1 MTRVVAYVDGFNL
14 YYGLKA
20 GYGRKYHWLDLQL
33 LARSLLRPG
42 QELRAVHYFTAR
54 AYGDSAGEGRQATYL
69 DALANHSAKV
79 RLVEGRFQEKPQG
92 CLSCGARWITYE
104 EKETDVNIAVSLVAD
119 SAAAASDIA
128 LIVSADSD
136 LCPAIRTT
144 RALNPTRGLIAA
156 FPPRRSSFE
165 IRSLVRATFTIAAVD
180 LRNSLLPSTV
190 TDRETG
196 KQHRRP
202 GKWR

>member
-69 DALANHSAKV
+69 DALASHSAKV

-104 EKETDVNIAVSLVAD
+104 EKETDVNIAIAMLEGAVRDEYD
-119 SAAAASDIA
+119 SAI
-128 LIVSADSD
+128 LISGDSD
-136 LCPAIRTT
+136 LRPAVAAVKRICPEKRI
-144 RALNPTRGLIAA
+144 IAA
-156 FPPRRSSFE
+156 FPPRRHSMGLAQIVDGYVS
-165 IRSLVRATFTIAAVD
+165 ISTTKVRNAQ
-180 LRNSLLPSTV
+180 LPPRVV
-190 TDRETG
+190 TARGVTLE
-196 KQHRRP
+196 RP
-202 GKWR
+202 AHWS

>member
-54 AYGDSAGEGRQATYL
+54 AYGDSVGEGRQATYL
-69 DALANHSAKV
+69 DALTSHSPKV

-104 EKETDVNIAVSLVAD
+104 EKETDVNIAIAMLEGAVRDEYD
-119 SAAAASDIA
+119 SAI
-128 LIVSADSD
+128 LISGDSD
-136 LCPAIRTT
+136 LRPAVAAVKRICPEKRI
-144 RALNPTRGLIAA
+144 IAA
-156 FPPRRSSFE
+156 FPPRRHSMGLAQMVDGYVS
-165 IRSLVRATFTIAAVD
+165 ISTAKVRNAQ
-180 LRNSLLPSTV
+180 LPPKVV
-190 TDRETG
+190 TARGMILE
-196 KQHRRP
+196 RP
-202 GKWR
+202 AHWS

>member
-104 EKETDVNIAVSLVAD
+104 EKETDVNIAIAMLEGAVRDEYD
-119 SAAAASDIA
+119 SAI
-128 LIVSADSD
+128 LISGDSD
-136 LCPAIRTT
+136 LRPAVAAVKRICPEKRI
-144 RALNPTRGLIAA
+144 IAA
-156 FPPRRSSFE
+156 FPPRRHSMGLAQIVDGYVS
-165 IRSLVRATFTIAAVD
+165 ISTTKVRNAQ
-180 LRNSLLPSTV
+180 LPPKVV
-190 TDRETG
+190 TARGVILE
-196 KQHRRP
+196 RP
-202 GKWR
+202 VHWS